1 MDSVESGCRCV
12 ARTAQSL
19 LGFFAPAT
27 NASLQALRN
36 ALRVVVVQ
44 NLEVIPRRL
53 AATLLGMIQPAIV
66 PVGSGISRFSRGT
79 VSKSRD

>member
-1 MDSVESGCRCV
+1 MPLCGKNSPV
-12 ARTAQSL
+12 ATR
-19 LGFFAPAT
+19 FFAPAT

-53 AATLLGMIQPAIV
+53 AATLLGMIQPAIIS
-66 PVGSGISRFSRGT
+66 VGSGISRFSRGT